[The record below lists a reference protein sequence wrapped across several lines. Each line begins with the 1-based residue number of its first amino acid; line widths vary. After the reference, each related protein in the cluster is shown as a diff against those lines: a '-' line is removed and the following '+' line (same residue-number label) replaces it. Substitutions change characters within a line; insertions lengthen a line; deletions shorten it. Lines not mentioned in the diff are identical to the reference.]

1 MFDGRKQSRNAMKQ
15 SARNFRLVITSGIFA
30 SLFLALIFAV
40 APQLH
45 ERIHPDTAT
54 SQHECAVTLIASGK
68 YQQSDAPV
76 LVSAPQPAVQ
86 FSKIPALQS
95 VWVPAPFLG
104 ACIFEHAP
112 PAHA

>member
-1 MFDGRKQSRNAMKQ
+1 MDERAQ
-15 SARNFRLVITSGIFA
+15 NFRLLVTSGLLA
-30 SLFLALIFAV
+30 SLFLALVFAV

-45 ERIHPDTAT
+45 ERIHKDAAT
-54 SQHECAVTLIASGK
+54 GQHECAVTLVASGK

-112 PAHA
+112 PALS

>member
-1 MFDGRKQSRNAMKQ
+1 MKLRLNGDNLIALRAIV
-15 SARNFRLVITSGIFA
+15 SAGFLSGFFFALVLAA
-30 SLFLALIFAV
+30 S
-40 APQLH
+40 PQLH
-45 ERIHPDTAT
+45 ERIHQPIGAG
-54 SQHECAVTLIASGK
+54 HECAVTLIASGK
-68 YQQSDAPV
+68 YQQSEAPM

-86 FSKIPALQS
+86 FSKIPTLQS

>member
-1 MFDGRKQSRNAMKQ
+1 MSDGRKQSRNAMNKRVQ
-15 SARNFRLVITSGIFA
+15 NFRLLITSGMFA
-30 SLFLALIFAV
+30 SLLLALVFAV

-45 ERIHPDTAT
+45 ERIHPDTAAT
-54 SQHECAVTLIASGK
+54 QHECAVTLIASGK
-68 YQQSDAPV
+68 YQQSEAPV

-86 FSKIPALQS
+86 FSKIPALKS

-112 PAHA
+112 PALS

>member
-1 MFDGRKQSRNAMKQ
+1 MKLRLNAGNLI
-15 SARNFRLVITSGIFA
+15 ALRAIVAAGFVSGFLFA
-30 SLFLALIFAV
+30 LALAA
-40 APQLH
+40 APHLH
-45 ERIHPDTAT
+45 ERVHQPIGGM
-54 SQHECAVTLIASGK
+54 HECAVTLIASGK
-68 YQQSDAPV
+68 YQQNEAPP

-112 PAHA
+112 PALS

>member
-1 MFDGRKQSRNAMKQ
+1 MRL
-15 SARNFRLVITSGIFA
+15 RLVDSKVIALRAIVAGGFIGAFLFA
-30 SLFLALIFAV
+30 LLLAA

-45 ERIHPDTAT
+45 ERIHQPIGAT
-54 SQHECAVTLIASGK
+54 HECAVTLIATGK
-68 YQQSDAPV
+68 YQENDAPP

-112 PAHA
+112 PALS

>member
-1 MFDGRKQSRNAMKQ
+1 VSNR
-15 SARNFRLVITSGIFA
+15 ARNFRLLITSGIFA
-30 SLFLALIFAV
+30 SLFLTLVFAV

-45 ERIHPDTAT
+45 ERIHRDAAT
-54 SQHECAVTLIASGK
+54 SQHECAVTLITSGK

-76 LVSAPQPAVQ
+76 LVSAQQPAVQ